1 MKDKKSKFIEL
12 AKLRINKTIKSIKL
26 IGNLSNKSHYSYST
40 EQVNQMITALDK
52 ELKKVKD
59 KFKNSKKNDEKHGFE
74 FKR

>member
-59 KFKNSKKNDEKHGFE
+59 KFKNSKKNDDKDGFE